1 VKQAQQNYIVSAY
14 KNTSLQEQNIKEL
27 MLEKLMKDEQIK
39 LRWNALIE
47 VDFVEEDADYLLK
60 EIISLLVTMR
70 GFSLAVTWLETYKQ
84 STAKKY

>member
-1 VKQAQQNYIVSAY
+1 
-14 KNTSLQEQNIKEL
+14 